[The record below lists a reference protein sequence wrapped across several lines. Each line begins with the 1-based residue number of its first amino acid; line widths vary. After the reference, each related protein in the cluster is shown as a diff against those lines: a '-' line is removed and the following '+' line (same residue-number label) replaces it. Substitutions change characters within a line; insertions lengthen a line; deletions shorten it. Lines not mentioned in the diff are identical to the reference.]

1 MKKNTGILRSGVSL
15 AALLSV
21 VLPMGAAQAQE
32 TFTVNGPTAVTNGG
46 PLAIVDGDDTLIVTD
61 TGTIEVVGDGVDGV
75 DASGGGNTIINRG
88 FISTNGLNARG
99 ISVFGGNNTVSVTEN
114 GEIET
119 AGTDSHGIA
128 LTGNGNSALYD
139 GLLISTSG
147 DGALGIQAST
157 GAGIVIETRSTN
169 GAEIVTQG
177 TGAYGIGV
185 RFNSDNA
192 TVLNGASILTTG
204 NSAHGI
210 FVEAGSDNPV
220 ITNSGEITTNGNGAG
235 IRNDGQ
241 NAVILNSGEITTSGL
256 GAHGIWNEVAD
267 GSRIEN
273 SGFIELSGQT
283 SNGLYSFNS
292 NNVVLLN
299 SGEILVTGFGG
310 SGIQSFVGSNV
321 SLINTGLI
329 RAEGNAGEAILAVTA
344 GSSVLNTGDIRTDP
358 GINGIDVR
366 GDDVFV
372 RNTGRIFSGLA
383 GELSFTSD
391 GLNTHLRLDPGS
403 IIVGE
408 LQFLAAGATLDVGLP
423 NAALTWDLAPPD
435 TILSDGRPQLVDG
448 TTLYV
453 FDPAHFA
460 AMDQAAFSTLD
471 QIGFALDQRLT
482 GDWPEGRSL
491 WATGNILSGGD
502 TDAVSGM
509 LGTTFAL
516 SADRHLG
523 GFVGTQTL
531 GYETAF
537 SSSRIDSAV
546 TFGGLTWGGRTGS
559 VVFDTAL
566 SFGTIANDSTRRVAN
581 NTVLTGI
588 EDATASPDSRFF
600 GLSASIG
607 TETRFGDRPVRP
619 SLRLRYGWQQT
630 DAFAETGSQ
639 ADMIVGERVSQR
651 VDLRARVDTDLAP
664 VDTGLGPMAIGV
676 YGGLDLGYTLADDV
690 MATVAGLPVNFG
702 TDPSGFDARGFVG
715 AQATIATRNG
725 ASLSLSGEI
734 GTGGDAGSDITM
746 GLLYRLRF

>member
-32 TFTVNGPTAVTNGG
+32 TFTVNGATAVTNGG

-75 DASGGGNTIINRG
+75 DASGSGNTIINRG

-119 AGTDSHGIA
+119 AGTDSYGIA

-177 TGAYGIGV
+177 TNAYGIGV

-220 ITNSGEITTNGNGAG
+220 ITNSGEITTIGNGAG

-256 GAHGIWNEVAD
+256 QSHGVWNEVAD
-267 GSRIEN
+267 GTQIEN
-273 SGFIELSGQT
+273 SGFISISGQT
-283 SNGLYSFNS
+283 ANGLYSFNS

-329 RAEGNAGEAILAVTA
+329 RAEGNADEAILADTA

-423 NAALTWDLAPPD
+423 NAAFTLTGLPD

-448 TTLYV
+448 TTLFV

-460 AMDQAAFSTLD
+460 VMDQAAFSTLD

-482 GDWPEGRSL
+482 GGWPEGRSL

-516 SADRHLG
+516 
-523 GFVGTQTL
+523 
-531 GYETAF
+531 
-537 SSSRIDSAV
+537 
-546 TFGGLTWGGRTGS
+546 
-559 VVFDTAL
+559 
-566 SFGTIANDSTRRVAN
+566 
-581 NTVLTGI
+581 
-588 EDATASPDSRFF
+588 
-600 GLSASIG
+600 
-607 TETRFGDRPVRP
+607 
-619 SLRLRYGWQQT
+619 
-630 DAFAETGSQ
+630 
-639 ADMIVGERVSQR
+639 
-651 VDLRARVDTDLAP
+651 
-664 VDTGLGPMAIGV
+664 
-676 YGGLDLGYTLADDV
+676 
-690 MATVAGLPVNFG
+690 
-702 TDPSGFDARGFVG
+702 
-715 AQATIATRNG
+715 
-725 ASLSLSGEI
+725 
-734 GTGGDAGSDITM
+734 
-746 GLLYRLRF
+746 